1 MATIKIRALEDG
13 GSGPLLGP
21 FTIEADE
28 GSGDGPVAASVVSF
42 NRWVAGGMTFYQ
54 SKGGIENSSLFKSY
68 AMECFEELA
77 GEDPEAAARLTDL
90 VVVCSGLPASLQD
103 DLMWQLHRA
112 ILASLPGVRF
122 IE

>member
-21 FTIEADE
+21 FTIEAGE
-28 GSGDGPVAASVVSF
+28 GHGGLVAASVVSF

-77 GEDPEAAARLTDL
+77 SEDPEAAARLTDL
-90 VVVCSGLPASLQD
+90 VVVCSGLPASLQA

>member
-1 MATIKIRALEDG
+1 MATIKICATENG

-21 FTIEADE
+21 FTIEAGED
-28 GSGDGPVAASVVSF
+28 GDGLAASSVVSF

-77 GEDPEAAARLTDL
+77 SEDPAAAARLTDL
-90 VVVCSGLPASLQD
+90 VVACGGLPASVEA

-122 IE
+122 VE